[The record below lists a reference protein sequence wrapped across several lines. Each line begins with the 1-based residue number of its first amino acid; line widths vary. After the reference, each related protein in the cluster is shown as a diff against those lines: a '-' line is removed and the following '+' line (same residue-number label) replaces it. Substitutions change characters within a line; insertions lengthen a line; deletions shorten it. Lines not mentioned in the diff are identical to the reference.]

1 VSVPTFDLPYTGKGH
16 RAGFMSGFTMF
27 IPAVNVIVIISHTLG
42 CIYTCIFIME
52 ACTEPSETRADRRT
66 PPPLRLTSPRLRQ
79 AWHYL
84 TAWYITVFF
93 AGPVALLELCIILG
107 SFCLGGLNRA

>member
-1 VSVPTFDLPYTGKGH
+1 
-16 RAGFMSGFTMF
+16 
-27 IPAVNVIVIISHTLG
+27 
-42 CIYTCIFIME
+42 
-52 ACTEPSETRADRRT
+52 
-66 PPPLRLTSPRLRQ
+66 LRQ